1 MSANGRLICNLNW
14 GFAFWH
20 AGWIAGCSSDQ
31 HFKDKNQ
38 STHPMSQVTTLNK
51 WPPGQ
56 VLKLWTGYG
65 LHPAPLRGPYGALQN
80 QRVGG
85 LRPTSTVCQWLCL
98 KSQQGLGL
106 IPFFSPENS
115 PFGANDRAWARGPR
129 PCQRPRPS
137 LLLSNKGWG
146 QRPTVKMA
154 PGRLQDAAVPVPVPV
169 PVRLRAREWS
179 RKATP
184 SADMAPDLASAS
196 QWAEPMR
203 SRGGWGSRWDWL
215 AARIQTE
222 VRGG

>member
-1 MSANGRLICNLNW
+1 MASRSSIKALNW
-14 GFAFWH
+14 LRVASSTFAR
-20 AGWIAGCSSDQ
+20 ALRCSAE
-31 HFKDKNQ
+31 
-38 STHPMSQVTTLNK
+38 
-51 WPPGQ
+51 
-56 VLKLWTGYG
+56 
-65 LHPAPLRGPYGALQN
+65 PACG
-80 QRVGG
+80 GG
-85 LRPTSTVCQWLCL
+85 LRPTCTVCQWLCL

-196 QWAEPMR
+196 Q
-203 SRGGWGSRWDWL
+203 
-215 AARIQTE
+215 
-222 VRGG
+222 